1 MIICSEDCQIYIKLR
16 PTLILIIGYF
26 SSQKISK
33 NYANFDKRCCRFTCN
48 RQKLIITSSFDLNT
62 TNNKQRMQPPID
74 FSVAIENSS
83 NSC

>member
-1 MIICSEDCQIYIKLR
+1 M
-16 PTLILIIGYF
+16 IGYLWT
-26 SSQKISK
+26 QKARK
-33 NYANFDKRCCRFTCN
+33 NYADSQNCCCRFSCN

-83 NSC
+83 NSS